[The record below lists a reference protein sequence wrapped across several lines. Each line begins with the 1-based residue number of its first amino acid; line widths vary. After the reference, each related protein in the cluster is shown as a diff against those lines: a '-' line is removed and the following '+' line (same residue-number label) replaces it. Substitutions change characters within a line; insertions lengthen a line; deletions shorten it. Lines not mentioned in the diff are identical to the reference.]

1 MAQVHGIGT
10 IHSWRS
16 TIGPLRRSP
25 FRRWKGT
32 QRVDNSRL
40 ISLLHAIP
48 LFADLED
55 SELMDVLRNAQP
67 VQHDA
72 GHVICRQG
80 DPGDC
85 MYVIQSGDLTINI
98 KAADGRSIPVA
109 TLKAGDLLGE
119 MTLVDAQPRSADVIA
134 ATQVRMFR
142 IDRSAFDSMRK
153 LLHPAV
159 FKMLR
164 RIGLTTCARLRK
176 VNETVSR
183 VVGTEDPELAQRATA
198 EVRTR
203 SGRAADERTDTDID
217 RARNFWGGLMGKLK
231 G

>member
-1 MAQVHGIGT
+1 M
-10 IHSWRS
+10 
-16 TIGPLRRSP
+16 
-25 FRRWKGT
+25 
-32 QRVDNSRL
+32 DNTRL
-40 ISLLHAIP
+40 IKLLQAIP
-48 LFADLED
+48 LFADLEEA
-55 SELMDVLRNAQP
+55 ELMDVLRIARP
-67 VQHDA
+67 VQHEP

-80 DPGDC
+80 EPGDC
-85 MYVIQSGDLTINI
+85 MYVIQSGEVTINI

-119 MTLVDAQPRSADVIA
+119 MTLVDAQPRSADVVA
-134 ATQVRMFR
+134 ATQVRLFS
-142 IDRSAFDSMRK
+142 IDRGAFDSMRSQ
-153 LLHPAV
+153 LHPAV

-183 VVGTEDPELAQRATA
+183 VVGTDDPQLTKKSTR

-203 SGRAADERTDTDID
+203 SGRITEERTSTDID

>member
-1 MAQVHGIGT
+1 M
-10 IHSWRS
+10 
-16 TIGPLRRSP
+16 
-25 FRRWKGT
+25 
-32 QRVDNSRL
+32 DNARL
-40 ISLLHAIP
+40 ISLLQTIP

-55 SELMDVLRNAQP
+55 SELMDVLRMARP

-85 MYVIQSGDLTINI
+85 MYVIQSGEVTINI
-98 KAADGRSIPVA
+98 KGAEGRPIPVA
-109 TLKAGDLLGE
+109 TLKGGDLLGE
-119 MTLVDAQPRSADVIA
+119 MTLVDAQPRSADVVA
-134 ATQVRMFR
+134 ATQVRMFS
-142 IDRSAFDSMRK
+142 IDRGAFDSMRAM
-153 LLHPAV
+153 LHPAV

-183 VVGTEDPELAQRATA
+183 VVGTEDPQLTKRSTR

-203 SGRAADERTDTDID
+203 SGRVTEERTKTDID